1 MNKRSQKTLKFLF
14 VARVE
19 GEEDKRGEK
28 VFLKNFFGGG
38 RGCTSAKHWVSFA
51 LHQATTQGATC
62 ASRAEWGRRIGPRPG
77 SPTPTAKG
85 SENDRPQTLSPA
97 SPSTHY
103 TPKFEL
109 QLSLGDLPTNRT
121 EIAAERKRRTVA
133 AEAPPL
139 AGAARDYLA
148 PSECSTLSPGRL
160 CGGYVPAHFAGPRAT
175 PGAQPTP
182 STCSP
187 PSHPH
192 PHPPRAGAGAPA
204 RPSRPSTRRALLTQ
218 LAQAALR

>member
-1 MNKRSQKTLKFLF
+1 MRKGFLK
-14 VARVE
+14 
-19 GEEDKRGEK
+19 
-28 VFLKNFFGGG
+28 KNFFFFFLV

-51 LHQATTQGATC
+51 LHQATTLGATC
-62 ASRAEWGRRIGPRPG
+62 PSRAEWGRRVGPRPG

-103 TPKFEL
+103 TPKFEW
-109 QLSLGDLPTNRT
+109 QPSLGDLLTSRA
-121 EIAAERKRRTVA
+121 EIAAERKRRIAA
-133 AEAPPL
+133 AEAPPF

-148 PSECSTLSPGRL
+148 AQR
-160 CGGYVPAHFAGPRAT
+160 VQHAKPRA
-175 PGAQPTP
+175 PLRRLRP
-182 STCSP
+182 SPLRRPARDAGRTAHSFHLLPAIP
-187 PSHPH
+187 PAPAE
-192 PHPPRAGAGAPA
+192 PGAPA